1 MYVCTSL
8 VPRLPPSLEVW
19 LGSAGS
25 VVQQTVVVRNTVCRK
40 EREGGKSK
48 ANKVLLLFV
57 ASNLLRYARIKAGEP
72 GTEAMYVQLRM
83 FRLS

>member
-1 MYVCTSL
+1 MIHWDFWPLLCLSSL

-40 EREGGKSK
+40 EREGGSL
-48 ANKVLLLFV
+48 VSFV
-57 ASNLLRYARIKAGEP
+57 TG
-72 GTEAMYVQLRM
+72 
-83 FRLS
+83 